1 MGLFDRIKEASDN
14 VQAGLDL
21 RTVDPELLA
30 NGLAGTAL
38 VTAMH
43 DTKIAFGQHAF
54 SDPVV
59 AFELEVRLP
68 EREPYA
74 VAFQQRVPHLLVGA
88 VIPGATVSVR
98 VDRSDS
104 QRVAIDFEQAPVPP
118 ATPSSAGASAA
129 DPLDQLERL
138 AKLHEQGVITDAE
151 LAEQKQ
157 KLLGEI

>member
-21 RTVDPELLA
+21 RNVDPELLA

-38 VTAMH
+38 VTGMH

-68 EREPYA
+68 ERQPYA

-88 VIPGATVSVR
+88 VIPGATVSVC

-118 ATPSSAGASAA
+118 ATRSSAGASA